1 MNKSLKFILQ
11 DIPVLKIIGTNNKLI
26 KGISTDSKSIQSNMM
41 FIAYKGQTKDG
52 HDFIEESIK
61 KGATVII
68 CEKIPIYC
76 IIHHKITYVLVK
88 NSIDILGKIASNYYD
103 NPTKKIK
110 LIGITGTN
118 GKTTVSSILYQLFYH
133 LEEKPLLISTIAII
147 ILNKQLDTIHT
158 TPNIID
164 INKYLNLSI
173 KKGCKY
179 AFMEVSSHGIH
190 QNRINGLFFFG
201 GILTNIT
208 HDHLDYHKS
217 FNHYISIKKTFF
229 EKFLTRHSFA
239 LINADDQY
247 SHIMTQNLL
256 AKLYLYGIIHQ
267 YNCKIKIIHQTFNGH
282 LLMIN
287 GYKFMFPLI
296 GKFNVYNLLASYIT
310 ATILLD
316 DKKKIIILKN
326 LKNIIPI
333 KGRCEQFITSYGVR
347 IIVDYAHNPD
357 GLKNLLIS
365 VNNLKSQT
373 SKLLCII
380 GCGGNR
386 DKTKRPLM
394 GQIVYNICDISI
406 FTSDNPRNEDPEEI
420 LYDMKKFILFTTKK
434 VLLTIVDREKA
445 IKSAIKMAKAK
456 DIILILGK
464 GHENYQEIQ
473 GTRYPFND
481 MIVVKKF
488 FNKKITH

>member
-1 MNKSLKFILQ
+1 MKKSLQFILKN
-11 DIPVLKIIGTNNKLI
+11 IPVLKIIGNDNKFI
-26 KGISTDSKSIQSNMM
+26 EGMSTSSKSIKNNMI
-41 FIAYKGQTKDG
+41 FIAYKGQTKNG
-52 HDFIEESIK
+52 HNFIEEAIK

-68 CEKIPIYC
+68 CEKIHRCLIN
-76 IIHHKITYVLVK
+76 HEITYVLVK
-88 NSIDILGKIASNYYD
+88 KAIDILGNLASNYYD

-118 GKTTVSSILYQLFYH
+118 GKTTVSSILYQLFFH
-133 LEEKPLLISTIAII
+133 LGEKPLLISTTGII
-147 ILNKQLDTIHT
+147 ILDKKLETIHT

-164 INKYLNLSI
+164 INKYLHLSI

-190 QNRINGLFFFG
+190 QNRINGLSFFG
-201 GILTNIT
+201 GIFTNIT

-217 FNHYISIKKTFF
+217 FNNYLYIKKTFF
-229 EKFLTRHSFA
+229 EKCLTRHSFA

-247 SHIMTQNLL
+247 SHIITQNLL
-256 AKLYLYGIIHQ
+256 AKLYFYGIIHQ
-267 YNCKIKIIHQTFNGH
+267 YNCKIEIINQTFYGN

-287 GYKFMFPLI
+287 GYRFMFPLI
-296 GKFNVYNLLASYIT
+296 GKFNVYNLLASYRT
-310 ATILLD
+310 AAILLED
-316 DKKKIIILKN
+316 EDKESIILKN

-333 KGRCEQFITSYGVR
+333 QGRCEQFITYSGIH
-347 IIVDYAHNPD
+347 IIVDYAHNPN

-365 VNNLKSQT
+365 VNNLKSKT

-394 GQIVYNICDISI
+394 GKIVYNMCDISI

-420 LYDMKKFILFTTKK
+420 LHDMKKFILFTIKQK
-434 VLLTIVDREKA
+434 VLFTIVDRKQA
-445 IKSAIKMAKAK
+445 IKYAIKIAKTK

-464 GHENYQEIQ
+464 GHENYQEIK
-473 GTRYPFND
+473 GNRYPFND
-481 MIVVKKF
+481 MIVAKQLLT
-488 FNKKITH
+488 NK